1 MRLPSPHRIPPVQ
14 FTLFLL
20 FISLNIHAQTDRTI
34 FGRVRDTSEGR
45 SLSSAS
51 VLLLRPADSVLI
63 RTVRTSSDGVFRMQG
78 IMDGTYILMV
88 SFPKYADYLDT
99 IVISATDRDLHVIPL
114 TTRAQLL
121 QEVIIRRTAA
131 AIRMKG
137 DTTEYRADSFHV
149 APNADVQE
157 LLRRMP
163 GIQVNA
169 RGEITTQGEKVTKV
183 LVDGEEFFSD
193 DPAVVTRN
201 LRADVVDKVQVF
213 DKKSDQATFTG
224 IDDGQR
230 EKTINL
236 TLKEDKKNGY
246 FGRLEGGTDFNRYHN
261 GKALG
266 NYFKAKHKIAGYLT
280 TDNSRYETL
289 DWNDAQN
296 YSDGGNTT
304 TTVNEDGGVSIT
316 YFGNEDEDVQAGLP
330 NQQTAGVTFRQKLS
344 KGDVMTNLQYQR
356 LGSQLMGSG
365 YTRTLLK
372 DAAQISSTDK
382 DQVVDRSRIKAN
394 ALYEWGTDST
404 GLLKMSVRGVS
415 TDRKLAVKY
424 TGASFLEDGQNINSS
439 SRDLTNNE
447 TDRDLSTVIN
457 YRRKLEK
464 KGRTIN
470 WSTEIKAG
478 EKSEDGSLRTENLFI
493 GTGGQP
499 NQTERIDQRKQSDQQ
514 LFNTQSNFVYTEP
527 LGKKSFLIMKYGLGI
542 ARNDA
547 ERLSFD
553 RDPLGAYTLRVD
565 TLSNHFLFN
574 TLDNNGSLSYR
585 YVYKKLNFAVSTG
598 IGKTQ
603 YRRTDL
609 DNRAEG
615 QVGFVNFLPSLNLAY
630 KPKSQRTFDIDYA
643 GRPVNPTLQQLQPIV
658 TNTDPLNLLIGN
670 PDLVQGFTHSV
681 NMNVRDYKVLKS
693 RFIAL
698 WGNFSATEK
707 AITNSSFVNGK
718 GLRTTKYVNT
728 DGNFNYSLRAMYN
741 VQVFNKIMVGAQLGT
756 GFSRYVNLVN
766 GERNVNDNRNISY
779 TLESNYWSEKWLSYY
794 LSFTAR
800 QHHAVSSLRSKLPT
814 KYWSYSA
821 YGNVSLSFKKIK
833 TWIDLPLEL
842 TMYQRTAVFSQAR
855 NIWLV
860 NPSLRKTLTKNDK
873 LEAKLTVFD
882 LLNQNSYV
890 KRDVNS
896 NFITENT
903 QNGIRRNIMF
913 SLLFHFSRNGKPMQ

>member
-1 MRLPSPHRIPPVQ
+1 MRLFHPLRLLPVL

-20 FISLNIHAQTDRTI
+20 FISVNIQAQANRTI
-34 FGRVRDTSEGR
+34 VGRVRDTSEGR
-45 SLSSAS
+45 LLSSAS
-51 VLLLRPADSVLI
+51 VLLLRPADSVLF
-63 RTVRTSSDGVFRMQG
+63 RSVRTASDGIFRFQG

-88 SFPKYADYLDT
+88 TFPKYADYMDT
-99 IVISATDRDLHVIPL
+99 IVISGADRDLSVIPL

-157 LLRRMP
+157 LLKRMP

-246 FGRLEGGTDFNRYHN
+246 FGRLEGGTDFDRYHN
-261 GKALG
+261 GKALS
-266 NYFKAKHKIAGYLT
+266 NYFKGKRKLAGYLT
-280 TDNSRYETL
+280 TDNSRYESL

-304 TTVNEDGGVSIT
+304 TTVSDDGGISMT

-344 KGDVMTNLQYQR
+344 KGDMMTNLQYQR
-356 LGSQLMGSG
+356 LGSELTGSG

-394 ALYEWGTDST
+394 GLYEWGTDST

-415 TDRKLAVKY
+415 TDRKLAVKF
-424 TGASFLEDGQNINSS
+424 TGATFLEDGQNINSS
-439 SRDLTNNE
+439 FRDLTNNE
-447 TDRDLSTVIN
+447 SDRDISTMIN

-478 EKSEDGSLRTENLFI
+478 DKSEDGSLRTENLFI
-493 GTGGQP
+493 GTVGQP
-499 NQTERIDQRKQSDQQ
+499 NLTERIDQRKQSDQQ

-553 RDPLGAYTLRVD
+553 RDPTGAYTKRVD
-565 TLSNHFLFN
+565 SLSNHFLFN

-598 IGKTQ
+598 IGKTL

-609 DNRAEG
+609 DNRTEG
-615 QVGFVNFLPSLNLAY
+615 QVSFLNILPSVNLAY
-630 KPKSQRTFDIDYA
+630 KPKAQRSFDIDYA

-658 TNTDPLNLLIGN
+658 TNTDPLNLLVGN
-670 PDLVQGFTHSV
+670 PDLVQGFTHTL
-681 NMNVRDYKVLKS
+681 NMNMRDFKVLKS

-698 WGNFSATEK
+698 WGSFSATEH
-707 AITNSSFVNGK
+707 AITNSSFVDAK

-728 DGNFNYSLRAMYN
+728 DGNYNYNLRMLYN
-741 VQVFNKIMVGAQLGT
+741 VQVFKRINVGAQLGT
-756 GFSRYVNLVN
+756 QFNRYVNLVN
-766 GERNVNDNRNISY
+766 GVRNVNDNRSVSY
-779 TLESNYWSEKWLSYY
+779 TFESNHWSDKWFSYY
-794 LSFTAR
+794 MSFTAR
-800 QHHAVSSLRSKLPT
+800 QHRAVSSLRSTMPT
-814 KYWSYSA
+814 RYWSYTA

-833 TWIDLPLEL
+833 AWVDLPLEL
-842 TMYQRTAVFSQAR
+842 TMYQRTDIFSQAR

-860 NPSLRKTLTKNDK
+860 NPSVRKTLTKDDK

-882 LLNQNSYV
+882 LLDQNSYV
-890 KRDVNS
+890 NRNVNS
-896 NFITENT
+896 NFITENI

>member
-1 MRLPSPHRIPPVQ
+1 MRLSSPHRFLPVL
-14 FTLFLL
+14 FSLFLL
-20 FISLNIHAQTDRTI
+20 FISLNIHAQTDRAI

-45 SLSSAS
+45 LLSSAS

-88 SFPKYADYLDT
+88 SFPKYADYMDT
-99 IVISATDRDLHVIPL
+99 IVIFGTDRDLHVIPL

-246 FGRLEGGTDFNRYHN
+246 FGRLEGGTDFDRYHN

-266 NYFKAKHKIAGYLT
+266 NYFKGKRKLAGYLT
-280 TDNSRYETL
+280 TDNSRYEAL

-304 TTVNEDGGVSIT
+304 TTVSEDGGVTMT

-356 LGSQLMGSG
+356 LGSELTGSG

-404 GLLKMSVRGVS
+404 GLLKMSVRGAS

-424 TGASFLEDGQNINSS
+424 TGASFLENGQNINSS

-585 YVYKKLNFAVSTG
+585 YVHKKLNFAVSTG
-598 IGKTQ
+598 IGKTL

-615 QVGFVNFLPSLNLAY
+615 QVGFVNFLPSVNLAY

-670 PDLVQGFTHSV
+670 PDLVQGFTHTV

-698 WGNFSATEK
+698 WGNFSATER
-707 AITNSSFVNGK
+707 AITNSSFVDGK

-779 TLESNYWSEKWLSYY
+779 TFESNYWSEKWLSYY

-800 QHHAVSSLRSKLPT
+800 QHHAVSSLRSTLPT

-833 TWIDLPLEL
+833 TWVDLPLEL

-860 NPSLRKTLTKNDK
+860 NPSVRKTLTKNDK

-882 LLNQNSYV
+882 LLNQNTYV
-890 KRDVNS
+890 NRDVNS

>member
-1 MRLPSPHRIPPVQ
+1 MRL
-14 FTLFLL
+14 LFSTRMLRMVCLSFLFFSNLQAQSNRVVSGKVIDTAESRQLSQASILL
-20 FISLNIHAQTDRTI
+20 LRAGD
-34 FGRVRDTSEGR
+34 
-45 SLSSAS
+45 S
-51 VLLLRPADSVLI
+51 VLLHST
-63 RTVRTSSDGVFRMQG
+63 RTDKNGNFLFRDLSDGA
-78 IMDGTYILMV
+78 YILLI
-88 SFPKYADYLDT
+88 SFPKYADYMDT
-99 IVISATDRDLHVIPL
+99 LQLSGYNRDLPLIPL
-114 TTRAQLL
+114 TTRAKLL
-121 QEVIIRRTAA
+121 QEIIVRRTAA
-131 AIRMKG
+131 AIRIKG

-157 LLRRMP
+157 LLKRMP

-236 TLKEDKKNGY
+236 TLKEDKKNGF
-246 FGRLEGGTDFNRYHN
+246 FGRLEGGTNFDRYHN

-266 NYFKAKHKIAGYLT
+266 NYFKGKRKLAGYLT
-280 TDNSRYETL
+280 TDNSRYESL

-304 TTVNEDGGVSIT
+304 TTVNEDGGVTMT

-356 LGSQLMGSG
+356 LGSQLTGSG

-372 DAAQISSTDK
+372 DAAQINSTDK

-424 TGASFLEDGQNINSS
+424 TGASFLENGQNINSS

-447 TDRDLSTVIN
+447 NDRDLSTVIN

-493 GTGGQP
+493 GTVGQP
-499 NQTERIDQRKQSDQQ
+499 NLTERIDQRKQSDQQ

-553 RDPLGAYTLRVD
+553 RDPTGAYTKRVD
-565 TLSNHFLFN
+565 SLSNHFLFN

-585 YVYKKLNFAVSTG
+585 YAYKKLNFAVSTG
-598 IGKTQ
+598 IGKTL
-603 YRRTDL
+603 YRRTDI

-707 AITNSSFVNGK
+707 AITNSSFVDGK

-800 QHHAVSSLRSKLPT
+800 QHHAVSSLRSTLPT

-882 LLNQNSYV
+882 LLNQNTYV
-890 KRDVNS
+890 NRNVSS

-903 QNGIRRNIMF
+903 QNGITRNIMF
-913 SLLFHFSRNGKPMQ
+913 SLLFHFSKNGKPMQ